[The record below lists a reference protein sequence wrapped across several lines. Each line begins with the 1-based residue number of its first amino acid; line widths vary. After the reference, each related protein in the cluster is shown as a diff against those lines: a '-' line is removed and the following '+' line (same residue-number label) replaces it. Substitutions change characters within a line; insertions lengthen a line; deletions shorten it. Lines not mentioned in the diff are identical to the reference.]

1 MTSQVCWLVTL
12 ARYVAPEPA
21 DSQSL
26 QPSNKKR
33 KKMHPA
39 FTLSVWCQSH
49 VYPWAFILHSSIALQ
64 TSAHVYMEAKGAQRF
79 WQHGLPHA
87 GWRSWGWSFFTC
99 IILWPWKASS
109 HFLCFL
115 QILSEA
121 LSVKKS
127 SEIATAFRE
136 DGLVGDAINN
146 FGKPAQERDFFR
158 WTLVWPCWY
167 VALLS
172 FRHHV
177 AMHILTC
184 ARIRLPIKPYT
195 ATNLGSLRSFFVLM
209 KMFSTLTLVL
219 SFDSRIPILCTVG
232 LEKKETMCEV
242 SFVLPSDILSYI
254 LGQDD
259 IVAKNCLFEDGPD
272 AIGDYWGKEMPSH
285 KARLGLSDEE
295 LATCVPLWFH
305 EDGVPHWHSDS
316 QPCCVMCHFHN
327 CEFSGLRCRTWNL
340 TVTFKL
346 CLWTWTNL
354 HVGFGDT
361 FAL

>member
-49 VYPWAFILHSSIALQ
+49 VYPWAFVLHSSIALQ

-219 SFDSRIPILCTVG
+219 SFDSQGSPFFAQWDWRRKRPCVKCPSFCHPTYCLTSWVKMTLWPRTVYLKMDLMQLVTIG
-232 LEKKETMCEV
+232 AKKCQVTR
-242 SFVLPSDILSYI
+242 
-254 LGQDD
+254 QDS
-259 IVAKNCLFEDGPD
+259 VYLMK
-272 AIGDYWGKEMPSH
+272 S
-285 KARLGLSDEE
+285 
-295 LATCVPLWFH
+295 
-305 EDGVPHWHSDS
+305 
-316 QPCCVMCHFHN
+316 
-327 CEFSGLRCRTWNL
+327 
-340 TVTFKL
+340 
-346 CLWTWTNL
+346 
-354 HVGFGDT
+354 
-361 FAL
+361 